1 MVGASRQLLVV
12 ARMDALATA
21 DMAVYV
27 GGRQKRPSWSEDER
41 LRLVQEI
48 ADRIDVIRGKL
59 GPMLTL
65 RAKRSAW
72 NQVQQALNAR
82 NRTHTRTL
90 PEIKKQW
97 SNLVQRCK
105 HRVQAHGRADQL
117 PQRAGRQGEN
127 GRTMDLSVVERTIL
141 DVIGDDIAY
150 CDFLDGA
157 GPDISADVDGSQDNG
172 LGSSEDETLI
182 QSLDSTVPDWFW
194 KTSARASGTS
204 AASPVTAAV
213 AALGAIQSGIDAISN
228 SGKQEPD
235 DSKHVV
241 NQLEDSDE
249 EGDDVAETL
258 GIVYES
264 AVSNKQLVPREVA
277 CTQVGPGRK
286 PIETPQRRE
295 SAVVQ
300 ALPPPQPSAAA
311 RRHPR
316 GAPETSGDGEDAGNR
331 CDESGGDDDLTNLR
345 KTLLMEQIRAAREQ
359 AKAFQAVTSAAQAV
373 RDSVVRVAKSRAHT
387 EKVKRRKLTLQL
399 KKITE

>member
-1 MVGASRQLLVV
+1 
-12 ARMDALATA
+12 MDALATA
-21 DMAVYV
+21 DMAVYA
-27 GGRQKRPSWSEDER
+27 GRQKRPSWSDDER

-59 GPMLTL
+59 GPTLTL

-117 PQRAGRQGEN
+117 PQRSGRQGEN

-141 DVIGDDIAY
+141 DVIGDDFAY

-194 KTSARASGTS
+194 KTSARASGT
-204 AASPVTAAV
+204 AGASPVAAAV
-213 AALGAIQSGIDAISN
+213 AALGAIRSGIDAINN
-228 SGKQEPD
+228 SVKQEPD
-235 DSKHVV
+235 DSKRAA
-241 NQLEDSDE
+241 NQLDESDE

-264 AVSNKQLVPREVA
+264 VASNKQLVPREA
-277 CTQVGPGRK
+277 TCTQVGPGRK

-295 SAVVQ
+295 SPVVQ
-300 ALPPPQPSAAA
+300 ALPPPQAPA
-311 RRHPR
+311 RHHPR

-331 CDESGGDDDLTNLR
+331 CDEGGADDDLTNLR
-345 KTLLMEQIRAAREQ
+345 KTLLMEQIKAAREQ

-399 KKITE
+399 KKIAD

>member
-1 MVGASRQLLVV
+1 
-12 ARMDALATA
+12 MDALTSSVATA

-27 GGRQKRPSWSEDER
+27 GRQKRPSWSDDER

-59 GPMLTL
+59 GPTLTL

-105 HRVQAHGRADQL
+105 HRVQAHGRADQH

-194 KTSARASGTS
+194 KTSARASGAPST
-204 AASPVTAAV
+204 SPVAAAV
-213 AALGAIQSGIDAISN
+213 ATLGAIQSGIDAVNN
-228 SGKQEPD
+228 SVKQEPD
-235 DSKHVV
+235 DSKRAVS
-241 NQLEDSDE
+241 QLEESDE

-264 AVSNKQLVPREVA
+264 AASNKQLVPREVT

-295 SAVVQ
+295 SQVVQ
-300 ALPPPQPSAAA
+300 ALPPPQPPAAA
-311 RRHPR
+311 RHHSR

-331 CDESGGDDDLTNLR
+331 CDEGGGDDDLANLR